1 MVKVESV
8 ADTYKATL
16 THKEAQTKYLE
27 DRLEKNA
34 NQTAS
39 VEATI
44 IAENESLKLR
54 MTKLE
59 ESNGKLATQFES
71 LVVLNSSVMQL
82 NVLAK
87 ESNNRSQ
94 IRDAR
99 LSHIEESMNSRLS
112 QVEESMNYL
121 GFEGVIDNKDRIRL
135 INESLTAV
143 SNTSQVLHLH
153 LASLETKI
161 ATIDTAVQN
170 NLAEIIEHD
179 DKIGLLNDS
188 MAARVLN
195 MESAQSFCQNLSDLE
210 LKVETMQLEIKT
222 NHNNINSTILD
233 TKQMNESTWETISML
248 DNRLTNIAGMLLIHH
263 EAVSGVEWQ

>member
-27 DRLEKNA
+27 DLLEKNA

-82 NVLAK
+82 NVLSK
-87 ESNNRSQ
+87 ENNNRSQ

-99 LSHIEESMNSRLS
+99 LSHIEESMNSRLL
-112 QVEESMNYL
+112 QVEETMNYF

-135 INESLTAV
+135 INESLMAV
-143 SNTSQVLHLH
+143 SNTSKVLHLD

-195 MESAQSFCQNLSDLE
+195 MESAQQSFCQNLSDLE
-210 LKVETMQLEIKT
+210 RKVETIQLEIKT

-263 EAVSGVEWQ
+263 EAVSGVE